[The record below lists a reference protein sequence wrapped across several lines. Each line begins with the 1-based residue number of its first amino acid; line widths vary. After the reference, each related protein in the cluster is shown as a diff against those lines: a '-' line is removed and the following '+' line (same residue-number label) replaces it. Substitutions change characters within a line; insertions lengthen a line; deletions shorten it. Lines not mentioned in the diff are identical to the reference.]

1 MNDFSRCLRF
11 RALEFVILHQFFKDF
26 RSFVLD
32 VFSMDFDMIFGLL
45 FDVSCTSLEENANF
59 ENMCFD
65 AQITM
70 FREGR
75 GILEIFDCT

>member
-1 MNDFSRCLRF
+1 MNVFSRCHRF
-11 RALEFVILHQFFKDF
+11 EALKFFILHQFFSDF
-26 RSFVLD
+26 RSFVFD

-65 AQITM
+65 T
-70 FREGR
+70 
-75 GILEIFDCT
+75 